1 MNNSHNNN
9 KCKQTFSDDMF
20 YIISEYSININ
31 NISLLNKQIRD
42 ITHNYRVFNAGKLT
56 IDFLNKKGKLIRKIT
71 NYYNQFNLSIVPNL
85 TYLEMGNDFNQKIT
99 LPNSLAYLKMGFRF
113 DQPIT
118 PTWLPNSLTNLVIGY
133 DFNQQITLPNSLIY
147 LLEEY
152 KNYIIKNN

>member
-1 MNNSHNNN
+1 MDNLRDNN
-9 KCKQTFSDDMF
+9 KYKQTLSDDVF
-20 YIISEYSININ
+20 YIISEYSKNIN

-71 NYYNQFNLSIVPNL
+71 NYHNQFNLSIVSNL
-85 TYLEMGNDFNQKIT
+85 TYLKLGD
-99 LPNSLAYLKMGFRF
+99 
-113 DQPIT
+113 
-118 PTWLPNSLTNLVIGY
+118 